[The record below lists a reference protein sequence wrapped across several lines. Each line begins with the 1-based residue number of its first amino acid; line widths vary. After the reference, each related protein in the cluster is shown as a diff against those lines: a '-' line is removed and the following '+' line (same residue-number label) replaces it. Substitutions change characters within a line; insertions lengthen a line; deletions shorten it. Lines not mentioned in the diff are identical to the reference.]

1 MRTLDVNKI
10 IKSVALLLAMLPTLA
25 FGQATATYTVLS
37 NPVPGEGITG
47 LAIDANGMAYATVT
61 DLNLYEVDLTTG
73 AFTLVGALSTVVRDL
88 AIDSSG
94 QLYGMCGN
102 SDLCTIDSSTG
113 VASLVS
119 SNTGGGRY
127 PAISFIG
134 STLYY
139 VRTGSA
145 GGGTIDTATGQLTD
159 IGVPSD
165 GSTTYGSTGLGYDP
179 ASGLLIGHD
188 CCDQGV
194 GGQALVT
201 FDPSDLT
208 TTVIGLPTGTQQF
221 HDFAVHNGVVYAVTG
236 GARQGLDDG
245 GTFGSVA
252 LNLPRPPA
260 TVPTLPLFGLLA
272 LGGLLGLFG
281 LRKLKK

>member
-1 MRTLDVNKI
+1 MNKI
-10 IKSVALLLAMLPTLA
+10 IKSVALPLAMLPTLA

-37 NPVPGEGITG
+37 NPVPGDGITG

-61 DLNLYEVDLTTG
+61 DRNLYEVDLTTG
-73 AFTLVGALSTVVRDL
+73 AFTLVGALSIVVRDL
-88 AIDSSG
+88 AIDTSG

-102 SDLCTIDSSTG
+102 DNDLCTIDSSTG

-119 SNTGGGRY
+119 SNTTDGAY

-145 GGGTIDTATGQLTD
+145 GGGTIDTATGQSTD

-208 TTVIGLPTGTQQF
+208 TTVIGFPTGTQQF

-236 GARQGLDDG
+236 GAGQGLDDG

-252 LNLPRPPA
+252 LNLPQPPA
-260 TVPTLPLFGLLA
+260 PATPVPTLPLFGLLT

-281 LRKLKK
+281 LRKLKR